1 MFIISGVICVTNGE
15 VFHQLHPSNITV
27 FSTGMYMEIINV
39 PYAKITISRAQEKVQ
54 QQYLLL
60 VRLRYDPWEVLYL
73 VLLLL
78 LADKLGYELIFVI
91 FFKKPLFYVV
101 SWKK

>member
-1 MFIISGVICVTNGE
+1 
-15 VFHQLHPSNITV
+15 
-27 FSTGMYMEIINV
+27 MEIINIL
-39 PYAKITISRAQEKVQ
+39 YAKITISRAQEKVQ

-73 VLLLL
+73 LLLLL

-91 FFKKPLFYVV
+91 FLKPLFYVV